1 MSRNSPGQDRSLWT
15 ASLHSDDLPIDL
27 FLRSGVSSVPVALV
41 PLGGH
46 FIKLNNPKAI
56 QEHLHAVTPNY
67 QSITDVRQFGRGGI
81 VCRSPDQACVKDL
94 LKCSSFASIPV
105 SAYIPPHLAC
115 TKGIVR
121 GVDAQLSPAETLEKL
136 SVAGVVAV
144 YRCNRVVD
152 NKRVPTESVIATF
165 AGTSCPSEIKA
176 WPLVFRVDQLASRP
190 LQCRNCWRFG
200 HSAGGCK
207 SDVRCRRCGEG
218 HSDRECTAHDDMCC
232 LCGGQHAA
240 DYTECPIRQQEM
252 QVLEIVDKRRCSRR
266 EAMSIVKE
274 RAHGY
279 AGVTARQ
286 TFSETTIAQAVEVAV
301 GKAMTR
307 VMDQLV
313 VSISEC
319 IAQVVSNQIAKLV
332 IQTSTGTPESNKL
345 PTASEANTACT
356 DKVNSADNIRDSA
369 EHMLADGQEHVL
381 DLNVSTDVEFDA
393 RAQKRSRSPLNCS
406 ASTSPQSK
414 PKKSPPSKVLK
425 ESILEKVVSATILS
439 PK

>member
-1 MSRNSPGQDRSLWT
+1 
-15 ASLHSDDLPIDL
+15 
-27 FLRSGVSSVPVALV
+27 
-41 PLGGH
+41 
-46 FIKLNNPKAI
+46 
-56 QEHLHAVTPNY
+56 
-67 QSITDVRQFGRGGI
+67 
-81 VCRSPDQACVKDL
+81 
-94 LKCSSFASIPV
+94 
-105 SAYIPPHLAC
+105 
-115 TKGIVR
+115 
-121 GVDAQLSPAETLEKL
+121 
-136 SVAGVVAV
+136 
-144 YRCNRVVD
+144 
-152 NKRVPTESVIATF
+152 
-165 AGTSCPSEIKA
+165 
-176 WPLVFRVDQLASRP
+176 
-190 LQCRNCWRFG
+190 
-200 HSAGGCK
+200 
-207 SDVRCRRCGEG
+207 
-218 HSDRECTAHDDMCC
+218 
-232 LCGGQHAA
+232 
-240 DYTECPIRQQEM
+240 
-252 QVLEIVDKRRCSRR
+252 
-266 EAMSIVKE
+266 MSIVKE

-414 PKKSPPSKVLK
+414 PKKSPPSKALK